1 MVKCED
7 IFRNLEAACG
17 KCYLFIRIY
26 YKLQESLWKI
36 SKVEAACLERL
47 WWLIIG
53 GPTLPSNLMWFSG
66 TISLWARGLS
76 LGQCTLRN
84 DLRSERTG
92 CGSFRC
98 GAGCFWLW
106 AASMEGGT
114 IGWVEDRVS
123 CVRTVFAQST
133 FVTLSFSPWVQ
144 DLYSQ
149 RVTLKGHSSCVNP
162 EPGKKTASLR
172 ALYAQPYSHT
182 KQY

>member
-1 MVKCED
+1 
-7 IFRNLEAACG
+7 
-17 KCYLFIRIY
+17 
-26 YKLQESLWKI
+26 
-36 SKVEAACLERL
+36 
-47 WWLIIG
+47 
-53 GPTLPSNLMWFSG
+53 
-66 TISLWARGLS
+66 
-76 LGQCTLRN
+76 
-84 DLRSERTG
+84 
-92 CGSFRC
+92 
-98 GAGCFWLW
+98 
-106 AASMEGGT
+106 MEGGT

-149 RVTLKGHSSCVNP
+149 RVDLKINSSCVNP